1 MQGFKASPVLASS
14 FKFSGIPGAS
24 TIGMGAGEFEPRF
37 LEQTEAYFD
46 RAASKTGISEDYLKM
61 VKVCDNILRF
71 VIPLKRD
78 NGTLELITCYRA

>member
-1 MQGFKASPVLASS
+1 MKISNV
-14 FKFSGIPGAS
+14 PGAS
-24 TIGMGAGEFEPRF
+24 SIGGQVPYGDFEPRF
-37 LEQTEAYFD
+37 LEQTEAFFD
-46 RAASKTGISEDYLKM
+46 RAALKTGINEDFLKL